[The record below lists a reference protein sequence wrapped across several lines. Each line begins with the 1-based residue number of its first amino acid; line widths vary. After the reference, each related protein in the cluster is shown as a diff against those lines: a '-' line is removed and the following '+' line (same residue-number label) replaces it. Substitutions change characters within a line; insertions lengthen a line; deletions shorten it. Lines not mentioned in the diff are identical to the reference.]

1 MYHFSIEK
9 LKSYAGKNYVDTLT
23 EWIEDTTFINER
35 TSLISIIKIIY
46 GTKIFVNSNFRK
58 DLLLSMT
65 KEEIQKFAID
75 NGFDLKNYSDL
86 RIFINEIAQKR
97 NHDIQA
103 LASKYADDNQKFAD
117 EYVKILCEELSC
129 KP

>member
-1 MYHFSIEK
+1 MSKYYLKMIIKIENSNYKGGHMKKYEKLMYHFSIEK

-23 EWIEDTTFINER
+23 EWIEDTTSINER

-86 RIFINEIAQKR
+86 RIFINEIAQKTMER
-97 NHDIQA
+97 
-103 LASKYADDNQKFAD
+103 
-117 EYVKILCEELSC
+117 
-129 KP
+129 